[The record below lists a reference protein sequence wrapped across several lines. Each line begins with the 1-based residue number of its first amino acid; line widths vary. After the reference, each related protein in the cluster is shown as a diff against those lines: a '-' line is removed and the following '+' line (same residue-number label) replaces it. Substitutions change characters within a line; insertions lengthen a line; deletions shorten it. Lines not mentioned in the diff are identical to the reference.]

1 MLIEIIS
8 HPNSRQEKIIEIN
21 SGKFEIWI
29 KQPAV
34 ENKANK
40 EIINL
45 LSDYLNVNKSRIRLV
60 RGKTSRHKLFDIITL
75 E

>member
-1 MLIEIIS
+1 MKIEVNS
-8 HPNSRQEKIIEIN
+8 HPGSRQEKIIEIN
-21 SGKFEIWI
+21 PSKFEIWI
-29 KQPAV
+29 KQPAI

-60 RGKTSRHKLFDIITL
+60 KGKTSRHKLFDIITF
-75 E
+75 